1 MLACMLVYVNQP
13 ISSRVRRFLDD
24 RGAQPL
30 SLLGVL
36 LGVLLGI
43 RGSRLIIIEERENIT
58 FVPRG
63 EALLLHATRGHP
75 GVPWTCSGV
84 LLRTCGW
91 KGWHGEAGLRGGVHG
106 GDPIQPFLHRS
117 DACLASVEE

>member
-1 MLACMLVYVNQP
+1 
-13 ISSRVRRFLDD
+13 
-24 RGAQPL
+24 
-30 SLLGVL
+30 LGVL

-43 RGSRLIIIEERENIT
+43 RGLHLIFVEEREDIT

-75 GVPWTCSGV
+75 GVPWRSDWV
-84 LLRTCGW
+84 LMRTCGW
-91 KGWHGEAGLRGGVHG
+91 KGRHGEAGLRGGVHG